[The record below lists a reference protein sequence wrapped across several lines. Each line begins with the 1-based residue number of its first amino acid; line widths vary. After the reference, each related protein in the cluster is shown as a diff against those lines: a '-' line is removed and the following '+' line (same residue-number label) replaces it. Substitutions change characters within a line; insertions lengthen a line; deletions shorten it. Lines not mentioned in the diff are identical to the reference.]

1 MILVIGEIL
10 FDIFPDDKRLGGAP
24 FNFAFH
30 LKYLGLPVIFASR
43 VGDDENGR
51 EILQVIRNS
60 GFDTGLIQVDSKRKT
75 GYVAVKL
82 DQEGRPEF
90 TITKDVAYDYL
101 SYRDEIKNV
110 LSENIRL
117 IYYGTLIQRTYK
129 GSDTLIR
136 IFRNKD
142 PKTKCFCD
150 INLRPDCYN
159 EDIIKISLVNCDILK
174 ISDEE
179 LDILKHI
186 FQMKENDEAFIDYL
200 MKKLS
205 IEWISLTKGKAGS
218 VLFTTKHPPYSFQIG
233 DTRNN
238 SQQPAASS
246 QSADTVGAGD
256 AYAAVLAL
264 GYLYQWEPSLILKR
278 ASQFAAAVCEIRG
291 AIPDNQD
298 FYQKF
303 AEWI

>member
-1 MILVIGEIL
+1 VILVIGEIL
-10 FDIFPDDKRLGGAP
+10 FDIFPYDKRLGGAP

-30 LKYLGLPVIFASR
+30 LKSLGLPVIFASR
-43 VGDDENGR
+43 VGDDENGKD
-51 EILQVIRNS
+51 ILQVIRNS
-60 GFDTGLIQVDSKRKT
+60 GFDTKFIQVDSKRKT
-75 GYVAVKL
+75 GYVTVTL
-82 DQEGRPEF
+82 DQAGSPEF
-90 TITKDVAYDYL
+90 TIIKDVAYDYL
-101 SYRDEIKNV
+101 SYRDEIKSV

-129 GSDTLIR
+129 ASDTLIR
-136 IFRNKD
+136 IFRKKD

-218 VLFTTKHPPYSFQIG
+218 VLFTAGHSPYSFQIEESPN
-233 DTRNN
+233 T
-238 SQQPAASS
+238 
-246 QSADTVGAGD
+246 ADTVGAGD

-291 AIPDNQD
+291 AIPDHRD

-303 AEWI
+303 ADWV